1 MGINRFFQLL
11 KKFNTNIDDISY
23 DVSLSSLKGC
33 KIAIDATNISYVLMY
48 KSQKS
53 VVKNT
58 NFMLQD
64 IDREEVIKNWINI
77 WKNLIRNLLS
87 NDIIPICVF
96 DNKSSLMK
104 LDKQKERRAIKIE
117 NIKKINELRDFLYKN
132 DSSSSSSPYESIQNI
147 DKLEE
152 YQKLVKNQIYIK
164 SSDMENIKTMLEN
177 IGIPVISSPENIEA
191 EFYCSWLTIEGYTIA
206 TYSSDTDCYA
216 CGCPLII
223 TDIRDSYRDQTVKM
237 ISINNILQL
246 LQLTYREFLDMC
258 ILAGTDFNKNI
269 SKIGIIKS
277 YNYIKKY
284 KTIENIIN
292 NVNINNEDIE
302 NLNYQTLRSMY
313 LFQETKIN
321 ISDLMLKETKDPNWF
336 DIVDNVSKNFLNYD
350 INRIPDA
357 VHFKL

>member
-48 KSQKS
+48 KSQKN

-64 IDREEVIKNWINI
+64 IDREEVIKNWITI
-77 WKNLIRNLLS
+77 WKNLVRNLLS

-117 NIKKINELRDFLYKN
+117 NLKKINELRDILYKN

-152 YQKLVKNQIYIK
+152 YQKLIKNQIYIK
-164 SSDMENIKTMLEN
+164 SSDMENIKNILED

-191 EFYCSWLTIEGYTIA
+191 EFFCSWLTIEGYTIA

-223 TDIRDSYRDQTVKM
+223 TDIRDTYRDQTVKM

-258 ILAGTDFNKNI
+258 ILAGTDFNKNV

-277 YNYIKKY
+277 YNYIKKF
-284 KTIENIIN
+284 KNIETIIQ
-292 NVNINNEDIE
+292 NVNINSDEIE
-302 NLNYQTLRSMY
+302 SLNYEMLRSMY
-313 LFQETKIN
+313 LFQKTNIN
-321 ISDLMLKETKDPNWF
+321 TQDLMLKEPKDPNWI
-336 DIVDNVSKNFLNYD
+336 DIVNNVTNNFL
-350 INRIPDA
+350 ILEVNRIPDA
-357 VHFKL
+357 IHFKV

>member
-48 KSQKS
+48 KSQKN

-58 NFMLQD
+58 NFMLSD
-64 IDREEVIKNWINI
+64 INRDEVIKNWINI

-104 LDKQKERRAIKIE
+104 LDKQKERRAVKIE
-117 NIKKINELRDFLYKN
+117 NLKKINELRDILYKN

-152 YQKLVKNQIYIK
+152 YQKLIKNQVYIK
-164 SSDMENIKTMLEN
+164 STDMEIIKSILEN

-191 EFYCSWLTIEGYTIA
+191 EFYCSWLTIEGHTVA

-223 TDIRDSYRDQTVKM
+223 TDIRDNYRDQTVKM
-237 ISINNILQL
+237 ISINTILQL
-246 LQLTYREFLDMC
+246 LQINYREFLDMC

-269 SKIGIIKS
+269 TKIGIIKS
-277 YNYIKKY
+277 YTYIKKY
-284 KTIENIIN
+284 KNIENILS
-292 NVNINNEDIE
+292 NITISQEDIN
-302 NLNYQTLRSMY
+302 NLNYETLRKMY
-313 LFQETKIN
+313 LFQKTDIN
-321 ISDLMLKETKDPNWF
+321 PDLLMLRESKEKDWK
-336 DIVDNVSKNFLNYD
+336 DIIDNVTKNFIGIE
-350 INRIPDA
+350 INRIPEA
-357 VHFKL
+357 IHSII